1 MEEPKPIHVQVGKIR
16 SIQVVLFGAPFTSLD
31 EPPRLAWL
39 LTQEL
44 NPELAQAMVS
54 TPPDASMTGF
64 SRGSAEDASQKA
76 IEIRETDFSD
86 CDLIIQ
92 TGWKIARRTGTQLEG
107 LLATYIKSER
117 KRPTVTV
124 GGNLTLIP
132 A

>member
-1 MEEPKPIHVQVGKIR
+1 MEEPKSILVKVSKIR
-16 SIQVVLFGAPFTSLD
+16 SIQVGLFGAPFISLD

-44 NPELAQAMVS
+44 NPELAQAMVN

-64 SRGSAEDASQKA
+64 SRSSAEDASQKA

-86 CDLIIQ
+86 CDLVIQ

-117 KRPTVTV
+117 KRPTVMV